1 MILVFKK
8 VEELDTE
15 WLESQSIC
23 GGCYWIEKGIKKAYV
38 GNDIVF
44 YRVYV
49 GTPNESET
57 VGEYP
62 TEYSAMKM
70 AAFHLAHA
78 LHSSGIFINTKKE

>member
-1 MILVFKK
+1 MTLVFKK
-8 VEELDTE
+8 VVELGAE

-23 GGCYWIEKGIKKAYV
+23 GGCYWIEKSTKKAYV

-49 GTPNESET
+49 GTPNEYEI

-70 AAFHLAHA
+70 AAFHLAAA
-78 LHSSGIFINTKKE
+78 LNGSKTCINIKKT